1 MNEPTELEAD
11 RSFGRRFR
19 SLCSACRQVLG
30 MPDYER
36 YLAHAATL
44 HPGEPV
50 LSRNDYCAQVIERR
64 YGQGVGR
71 CC

>member
-1 MNEPTELEAD
+1 MNDAGNPEDE
-11 RSFGRRFR
+11 RSPGRRWR
-19 SLCSACRQVLG
+19 SLCAACRQAFG

-36 YLAHAATL
+36 YLEHAATL
-44 HPGEPV
+44 HPDAPV
-50 LSRNDYCAQVIERR
+50 LSRDAYCARVIERR